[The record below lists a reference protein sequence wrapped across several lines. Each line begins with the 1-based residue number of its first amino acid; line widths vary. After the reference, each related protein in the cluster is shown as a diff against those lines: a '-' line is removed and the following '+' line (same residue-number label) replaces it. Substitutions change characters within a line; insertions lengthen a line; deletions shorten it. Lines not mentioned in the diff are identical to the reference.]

1 MIALQTLAE
10 TSSYIYIYTY
20 YIIGKPPSVLL
31 LFPPVGGTVHVQ
43 ELRPTTGFQ
52 QDDNHF
58 QTFDKYSAYLFS
70 EFLPYMCF
78 IIDYII

>member
-10 TSSYIYIYTY
+10 TSSY